1 MYLFDNPL
9 LQRELLVNLRTAKA
23 FVLLLAYIATLG
35 AVVWLAW
42 PSEQQ
47 LDLTQRP
54 EEARRLVN
62 MLFLG
67 QYVLLALL
75 APSFAAGGIC
85 GEKERLTYEMLLATP
100 LRPAAIVLGKLVASL
115 GYLGLL
121 MIASLPIVMLCLPLG
136 GLSIY
141 EVLATYAAIISS
153 TAAFG
158 MISLA
163 AGSHFGRTASALVV
177 SYVVILPLILAG
189 VLFYLVFEMA
199 AEFRLV
205 VLGVVVPVGSLIFCT
220 LLLARI
226 SQRLMYTPDLGS
238 QSSDVL
244 DVDQEQGRAVGL
256 VIRSDQ
262 FPDYLF
268 APPKRDDLLPDGANP
283 VYDKEMRSELF
294 GQGTLMMRVVIQI
307 SMILAMPLLAIC
319 LFVYPAYAAW
329 YVAYV
334 LLFNLLV
341 GPVFSAGGVA
351 SERERQTLEL
361 LLTTTLSSWQIL
373 WAKLIAGLRVS
384 GVLTG
389 FLVFALLL
397 ALLLPPWAF
406 IGNLTTMG
414 LYLAVVAMTALT
426 TTMVALFASVV
437 FRRTATSILAS
448 YAVLLLLFILPLA
461 GHWIVALLFPDSP
474 LASQVQ
480 TASLTSP
487 FSVALALPIAD
498 RTGAENWPLI
508 AGGFLAF
515 YTALN
520 GLLLG
525 RLLWVFE
532 VRWRAA
538 G

>member
-141 EVLATYAAIISS
+141 EVLATYTAIISS